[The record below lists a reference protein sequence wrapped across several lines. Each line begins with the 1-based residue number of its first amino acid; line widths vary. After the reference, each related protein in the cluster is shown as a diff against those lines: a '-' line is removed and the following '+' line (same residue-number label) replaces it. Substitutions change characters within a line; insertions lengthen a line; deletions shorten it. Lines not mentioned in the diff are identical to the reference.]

1 MISMLHHNSS
11 PRSMDNLS
19 TQPTSLLA
27 LIFMKMRMVMI
38 ILLNTKHRALVK
50 IKEFQPSIVELLIF
64 IGAMFHN
71 FHSIESCSFEIKL
84 FLPFVRSGKKTFFR
98 SFRFRIGFLPHF
110 LYRWDHSYTDFL
122 IFLQMGIIV
131 MGVCRSCGHYRLSA
145 D

>member
-1 MISMLHHNSS
+1 MISTSMLHHNSS
-11 PRSMDNLS
+11 PRLMDNLS

-84 FLPFVRSGKKTFFR
+84 FLPFVRSGKKTFFH
-98 SFRFRIGFLPHF
+98 SFRFRFTQDRFSPSFPPSLG
-110 LYRWDHSYTDFL
+110 S
-122 IFLQMGIIV
+122 FLQIFPIFF
-131 MGVCRSCGHYRLSA
+131 CKWE
-145 D
+145 